1 MKTQKEQLSEKI
13 LDYWFALEF
22 LSQDRYPDFRDI
34 QNRVKKR
41 KKDVRVKI
49 KEGKNNLKTI
59 ETFITFTGENLET
72 DLFELACKEAA
83 ECGMKLWGNF
93 TVYIGKVKREKCIS
107 CIAAVLPVSEEDSVS
122 PEKNTDEI
130 AWASLQLSPSGDYL
144 KYSLSLSTIIWALN
158 QIKHA
163 KGDLSESLDDRLY
176 HEAVETLEKT
186 LPEGRFS
193 LKSLRTLYEKIEET
207 YIKGNIENTG
217 STNDAYEE
225 IYGIS
230 FQLFADEE
238 AKNKKEED
246 SYLGLSHDYF
256 SDDIK
261 LVLEQVRS
269 GALSDDRYL
278 GKELLSYI
286 TVLQETEHEKD
297 RIDLVAPKKQG
308 SKEYK
313 RQISEILLVENAP
326 LGKWPSR
333 FMPAFMQQIAINL
346 SIGKGTSALYGENG
360 RVFSV
365 NGPPGTGKTTLLKE
379 IVVSNIVERAILL
392 SAYDEPDK
400 AFRKH
405 DFLHGGEAEN
415 AYSKYTRHW
424 YSLENDAVNDYSML
438 VTSCN
443 NAAVENISKELPKG
457 MLGDL
462 TPLAEDTEELKA
474 LLTEVGDLFDPEKS
488 ETVET
493 TDRDKVHYHDI
504 YYTKYAKDLLDSEDV
519 WGLVAA
525 PLGKKS
531 NLDRFYSRVLYP
543 LGWDFYKSKD
553 MAQKRCQS
561 YRAARERF
569 LKQLDVVKDMQAS
582 LKKAGELAEK
592 RARAEE
598 LVCQIRTE
606 CEAEIEESAR
616 NIKIYQEKLS
626 ALQSEQKTVLL
637 RKESCEKAL
646 HEVTAELQR
655 REEQLKQVNEEV
667 KELREKAWEVS
678 RSVGIVTKLF
688 RKAEYHTALQLADTY
703 TKEAEEQSCRAAAL
717 KAEVESAEKRVEPA
731 QNLYDRISLEYEEG
745 LAVKDR
751 LAQSMVEQDD
761 RIVDCRK
768 KLALADEALAA
779 VIKEYEAETARFT
792 GGDVLEQAQVIDSR
806 FIGKLLSD
814 DIQETTQAQVS
825 NPWFTQRYNREREK
839 LFGYAMRLNKEFVI
853 SSNRCRDNL
862 VTLSHYWGL
871 RQGDEGERINF
882 HEEDKENML
891 PALFQ
896 TLFLLVPV
904 ISSTFASVGS
914 LLRDI
919 RKTGVIGTLVVDEAG
934 QAQPQMALGAL
945 FRSRRAVIVGD
956 PKQVEPVVT
965 DDLLLLRKAYTDD
978 VLRPY
983 KKKTLSVQRFADGMN
998 RFGTYLDNGSDYP
1011 DWAGC
1016 PLLVHRRC
1024 ISPMYDISN
1033 EISYNGIMKQQ
1044 TRPPKPAQAAKFI
1057 CGNSQW
1063 IQVKGKENG
1072 SKDHF
1077 VKEQGRKVCELLET
1091 AFSNNPEP
1099 SLYIISPFTTVVSG
1113 IKKYIESYCRMHP
1126 QTKIKKEYMLDY
1138 EKKKIGT
1145 VHTFQ
1150 GKEADEVIFLLGCDD
1165 SAEAG
1170 GAVKWVNRNIV
1181 NVAATRAKF
1190 RLYVIGDEETWQAS
1204 QCVSMAKEIL
1214 DTYAIKEI
1222 KSILDRDIS
1231 EQEREEALLKASAG
1245 LPPVTSF
1252 ATVVSEEGDG
1262 DYSLDT
1268 AGFIKGLDETFL
1280 KTELSTEQLGEFGFT
1295 GMQDLEVFSAEVR
1308 ANIILGMKLFF
1319 LLGPVYRLNKQ
1330 MDASCCAILFCKAL
1344 ELQIKDC
1351 FAKGLKEALP
1361 ECRIG
1366 GNGQGSVLLKDAK
1379 SRKLMLG
1386 TFGWIFR
1393 NYKEELSRR
1402 MEMAGYD
1409 RYDALWWSA
1418 FEEKL
1423 GECTRRRNKCCH
1435 AGLFEWEEQVLLLDG
1450 MFKADLDG
1458 QEKRKIGGIMFESEI
1473 GRKLG
1478 KNK

>member
-1 MKTQKEQLSEKI
+1 
-13 LDYWFALEF
+13 
-22 LSQDRYPDFRDI
+22 
-34 QNRVKKR
+34 
-41 KKDVRVKI
+41 
-49 KEGKNNLKTI
+49 
-59 ETFITFTGENLET
+59 
-72 DLFELACKEAA
+72 
-83 ECGMKLWGNF
+83 MKL
-93 TVYIGKVKREKCIS
+93 
-107 CIAAVLPVSEEDSVS
+107 
-122 PEKNTDEI
+122 
-130 AWASLQLSPSGDYL
+130 SG
-144 KYSLSLSTIIWALN
+144 
-158 QIKHA
+158 Q
-163 KGDLSESLDDRLY
+163 
-176 HEAVETLEKT
+176 
-186 LPEGRFS
+186 
-193 LKSLRTLYEKIEET
+193 
-207 YIKGNIENTG
+207 
-217 STNDAYEE
+217 
-225 IYGIS
+225 
-230 FQLFADEE
+230 
-238 AKNKKEED
+238 
-246 SYLGLSHDYF
+246 
-256 SDDIK
+256 
-261 LVLEQVRS
+261 
-269 GALSDDRYL
+269 RYL
-278 GKELLSYI
+278 IQKKELLSYI

-313 RQISEILLVENAP
+313 RQISEILSVENAP

-667 KELREKAWEVS
+667 RELREKAWEVI
-678 RSVGIVTKLF
+678 RSVGIVTKIF
-688 RKAEYHTALQLADTY
+688 RKAEYHTAMQLADTY
-703 TKEAEEQSCRAAAL
+703 TKEAEEQSSRAAAL

-731 QNLYDRISLEYEEG
+731 KDLYDRTSLEYEEG

-751 LAQSMVEQDD
+751 LTQSMVEQDD
-761 RIVDCRK
+761 RIADCRK
-768 KLALADEALAA
+768 KLAQADEALAA

-792 GGDVLEQAQVIDSR
+792 GGDVLE
-806 FIGKLLSD
+806 
-814 DIQETTQAQVS
+814 QAQVS

-853 SSNRCRDNL
+853 SSNRCRDNF

-871 RQGDEGERINF
+871 RQGDEGERITF

-891 PALFQ
+891 
-896 TLFLLVPV
+896 
-904 ISSTFASVGS
+904 
-914 LLRDI
+914 
-919 RKTGVIGTLVVDEAG
+919 
-934 QAQPQMALGAL
+934 
-945 FRSRRAVIVGD
+945 RR
-956 PKQVEPVVT
+956 
-965 DDLLLLRKAYTDD
+965 
-978 VLRPY
+978 
-983 KKKTLSVQRFADGMN
+983 F
-998 RFGTYLDNGSDYP
+998 F
-1011 DWAGC
+1011 
-1016 PLLVHRRC
+1016 RRC
-1024 ISPMYDISN
+1024 FYWCRSFPLPLRRSGVCCGIS
-1033 EISYNGIMKQQ
+1033 GKQ
-1044 TRPPKPAQAAKFI
+1044 
-1057 CGNSQW
+1057 G
-1063 IQVKGKENG
+1063 
-1072 SKDHF
+1072 
-1077 VKEQGRKVCELLET
+1077 
-1091 AFSNNPEP
+1091 
-1099 SLYIISPFTTVVSG
+1099 
-1113 IKKYIESYCRMHP
+1113 
-1126 QTKIKKEYMLDY
+1126 
-1138 EKKKIGT
+1138 
-1145 VHTFQ
+1145 
-1150 GKEADEVIFLLGCDD
+1150 
-1165 SAEAG
+1165 
-1170 GAVKWVNRNIV
+1170 
-1181 NVAATRAKF
+1181 
-1190 RLYVIGDEETWQAS
+1190 
-1204 QCVSMAKEIL
+1204 
-1214 DTYAIKEI
+1214 
-1222 KSILDRDIS
+1222 
-1231 EQEREEALLKASAG
+1231 
-1245 LPPVTSF
+1245 
-1252 ATVVSEEGDG
+1252 
-1262 DYSLDT
+1262 
-1268 AGFIKGLDETFL
+1268 
-1280 KTELSTEQLGEFGFT
+1280 
-1295 GMQDLEVFSAEVR
+1295 
-1308 ANIILGMKLFF
+1308 
-1319 LLGPVYRLNKQ
+1319 
-1330 MDASCCAILFCKAL
+1330 
-1344 ELQIKDC
+1344 
-1351 FAKGLKEALP
+1351 
-1361 ECRIG
+1361 
-1366 GNGQGSVLLKDAK
+1366 
-1379 SRKLMLG
+1379 
-1386 TFGWIFR
+1386 
-1393 NYKEELSRR
+1393 
-1402 MEMAGYD
+1402 
-1409 RYDALWWSA
+1409 
-1418 FEEKL
+1418 
-1423 GECTRRRNKCCH
+1423 
-1435 AGLFEWEEQVLLLDG
+1435 
-1450 MFKADLDG
+1450 
-1458 QEKRKIGGIMFESEI
+1458 
-1473 GRKLG
+1473 
-1478 KNK
+1478 